1 MEGLERLGY
10 LFGERKKR
18 DMVTNQRKYQ
28 IRMKEEGRCTRCGKV
43 RDGKSPAHCMK
54 CLAKRAA
61 EYRNRQSRKKKAKK
75 RLRRWDELGEVQK
88 CVEEIS
94 GGKVLGIATD
104 YNGTDYFSIE
114 IEGRIYSYELIELL
128 EKNGRG
134 DLVDLVYE
142 IIDDK

>member
-1 MEGLERLGY
+1 
-10 LFGERKKR
+10 
-18 DMVTNQRKYQ
+18 MVSKQREYQ
-28 IRMKEEGRCTRCGKV
+28 IRMKEEGRCVRCGKV
-43 RDGKSPAHCMK
+43 RDGKSVAHCIK

-61 EYRNRQSRKKKAKK
+61 EYRNRQKKVKK

-88 CVEEIS
+88 FVEEIS
-94 GGKVLGIATD
+94 GGGKVLGIVTD

-114 IEGRIYSYELIELL
+114 IEGKIHSYELIELL

-142 IIDDK
+142 II